1 MNWRGGARHLLPYVI
16 SAAGGFLIAY
26 LVVAFA
32 IFPSEILP
40 NDALVP
46 NVTGLSY
53 EDAAKRLQLSGFRAG
68 QGEQRFTTSAPRMT
82 VLQQNPPAGSREL
95 RGTKVVLDVSSGQR
109 VGTVPNVVG
118 MARAD
123 AERALEQAGFDV
135 GEVATR
141 AGAAPF
147 GEVVEMRPAGGARAT
162 QPGPVSLVVSGGPA
176 TLQVPEVVGRNF
188 RDARTMLQQ
197 LGLRVGVVT
206 IDSTAIEPA
215 NMVVAQSPE
224 AGQPVSAGSAVSLR
238 ISGRTR

>member
-1 MNWRGGARHLLPYVI
+1 MNWRGEARRLLPYVI

-40 NDALVP
+40 NDAVVP

-53 EDAAKRLQLSGFRAG
+53 EDAAKRLQLAGFRAA
-68 QGEQRFTTSAPRMT
+68 QGEQRFTTAAPRMT

-95 RGTKVVLDVSSGQR
+95 RGTKIVLDVSSGQR

-118 MARAD
+118 MTRVD
-123 AERALEQAGFDV
+123 AEHALEQAGFDV

-141 AGAAPF
+141 AGTAPF
-147 GEVVEMRPAGGARAT
+147 GEVLETRPGGGARAT
-162 QPGPVSLVVSGGPA
+162 QPGPVSLVVSGGPT
-176 TLQVPEVVGRNF
+176 TLQVPEVVGKNF

-197 LGLRVGVVT
+197 LGLRVGLVT
-206 IDSTAIEPA
+206 IDSTAMEPA
-215 NMVVAQSPE
+215 NTVVAQSPE
-224 AGQPVSAGSAVSLR
+224 AGQPVSAGSTVSLR